1 MKASSVALL
10 LDLAVLLV
18 SGLAVSAISLNV
30 SPNRQ
35 QFFSGE
41 SVRLSC
47 EKHGNSAGWTLK
59 RISFIRTE
67 TCEADEGFGTLN
79 GSTCIISD
87 LSLSSGQ
94 GVYWCEHH
102 SGQRST
108 TITIT
113 VSERPFIMEIPALPV
128 MAGSDVTLRCR
139 DRHGSTVPVNFFKF
153 GRHTAPFKAA
163 PNGEFT
169 IRNVQQSDEGYYWC
183 STDQTTS
190 PSSKLSVR
198 AASLPPTNSSAPLS
212 ASPLVKLLC
221 HLVAISPYCVST
233 GLMVS
238 ICCCRKTGSNRAW
251 NSELQ
256 QNSPPT
262 LTSGTV
268 TMEMVNEHADDITT
282 VHNF

>member
-1 MKASSVALL
+1 MTFASCLFA
-10 LDLAVLLV
+10 DLAVLLV
-18 SGLAVSAISLNV
+18 SGLAVSASKQREVKCYPRHTDTNSLFLGHPSYSVLHVFPPVSLNV

-47 EKHGNSAGWTLK
+47 EKDGNSAGWTLK

-113 VSERPFIMEIPALPV
+113 VSGRRATVCWVSMSGVNCIGRFTEKLE
-128 MAGSDVTLRCR
+128 THCR
-139 DRHGSTVPVNFFKF
+139 
-153 GRHTAPFKAA
+153 
-163 PNGEFT
+163 
-169 IRNVQQSDEGYYWC
+169 
-183 STDQTTS
+183 
-190 PSSKLSVR
+190 
-198 AASLPPTNSSAPLS
+198 
-212 ASPLVKLLC
+212 
-221 HLVAISPYCVST
+221 IS
-233 GLMVS
+233 
-238 ICCCRKTGSNRAW
+238 
-251 NSELQ
+251 
-256 QNSPPT
+256 
-262 LTSGTV
+262 
-268 TMEMVNEHADDITT
+268 
-282 VHNF
+282 